1 MGRGLTRTVLVLA
14 LLPCACFAVAADA
27 ATGPQAIATGV
38 IVVDASAAPGT
49 PPVASPGASL
59 AGPLSVT
66 TKSWASS
73 GSTPLAQA
81 DQITSSVSSSTA
93 GLDAQTSLTNV
104 QLFGGELTIDSL
116 QVSVKQPPTG
126 AEIVNPQVGNVQL
139 GGSPVSVPA
148 RGAGSVPLS
157 DWGQLSVGPTL
168 KDGSVAGLLIDIT
181 ADHDS
186 LVAGS
191 SIVIGD
197 VQVVPAPQSSGGG
210 GGGGG
215 GGSSAPPPAPTLHHH
230 HHAGKHHAH
239 HHARA
244 HHRHHGPIDETHPV
258 KLPKLGN
265 GVRAAIVRAAAAQIG
280 WPYVWGGESRAE
292 GGFDCSGLVDYAF
305 LAAGHPLPGRPTA
318 AVLWHMGIPIKK
330 ADLRPGDLAFLG
342 TNTGEPYHVALYAGD
357 GMVIVASHH
366 GAPIAEVPL
375 DSVPWDGY
383 ARIWAPG
390 GYAPVI
396 HPRTTHGGNPDELAD
411 AIAFERARQSAPA
424 SDSANVVIMPPP
436 PPVHTLGHRAPARHP
451 GKKPESPVIIADP
464 RARAAQPRSAFPLP
478 SA

>member
-1 MGRGLTRTVLVLA
+1 MGRGLTRTTLVLA
-14 LLPCACFAVAADA
+14 LLWCACFAVAADG
-27 ATGPQAIATGV
+27 ATGPLATATGV
-38 IVVDASAAPGT
+38 VIDPAGSPAVST
-49 PPVASPGASL
+49 PSASL
-59 AGPLSVT
+59 
-66 TKSWASS
+66 S
-73 GSTPLAQA
+73 GSRSVSTQTWTST
-81 DQITSSVSSSTA
+81 DDSVGQITSSVSSDSS
-93 GLDAQTSLTNV
+93 GLGAQTSLTNV

-126 AEIVNPQVGNVQL
+126 AEIVNPQVGNVLL

-148 RGAGSVPLS
+148 RGAGSVSLS

-168 KDGSVAGLLIDIT
+168 ADGSVAGVLIQVT

-186 LVAGS
+186 LAAGS
-191 SIVIGD
+191 SIVLGD
-197 VQVVPAPQSSGGG
+197 VQVVPAPHSSGGG
-210 GGGGG
+210 GGSG
-215 GGSSAPPPAPTLHHH
+215 GGSSAPPPAPTLQHHH
-230 HHAGKHHAH
+230 HGKHRGHSKT
-239 HHARA
+239 RA
-244 HHRHHGPIDETHPV
+244 HHRHHGPIDKTHPA
-258 KLPKLGN
+258 KLPKLGH

-342 TNTGEPYHVALYAGD
+342 ANTGEPYHVALYAGD

-383 ARIWAPG
+383 ARIWAPA

-411 AIAFERARQSAPA
+411 AIAFERARQSEPA

-436 PPVHTLGHRAPARHP
+436 PPVRTHGHRAPARHP